1 MTFSSALGSLAKL
14 QIAEI
19 IWDMDVGI
27 VNSFFKVDSLDK
39 EARSFLIEGGGMIFQ
54 KAGERI
60 C

>member
-1 MTFSSALGSLAKL
+1 MKL

-27 VNSFFKVDSLDK
+27 VNSFFKVDGLER
-39 EARSFLIEGGGMIFQ
+39 EARGFLTEGGGMIFQ